1 MPSEDEPPLTV
12 EDFARSYTVP
22 QAIIDRQWGI
32 RRIHP
37 FTIKPDY
44 EAPNWD
50 TKGMEH
56 GG

>member
-37 FTIKPDY
+37 VPIKPDY